1 MRRQAFVAT
10 LALAA
15 AANAQL
21 NAEAPAT
28 LIDDG
33 AGGVAYYTANVLVG
47 GAPAPPFALSFRQ
60 DAASTLAWGTPLNS
74 THVRNTITSPREQW
88 SGAFALAEAGIQ
100 TLAFAQLAGARIAW
114 CDGVVYTG
122 KQPPATCT
130 SPSAVHARCT
140 PANGCAYPAT
150 VDNDGNR
157 GVLARADPHMPT
169 SDAECTLHLTLA
181 NGHRVCAAE
190 DAAFNPAEAGAAIV
204 QEGAFQSLY
213 FSRRADDGPAGAV
226 FSIAIILCL
235 VVWVRNS
242 ATFADTSNSTQ
253 AVGIAWGVSDLSVT
267 AASASVFAVA
277 TAGTAYVPPEIEQT
291 LGGGSTQWFA
301 VYLATSLGAAAL
313 ATAAALRRSGI
324 ENGDV
329 LARVVR
335 ATLEVQL
342 MAVLHFH
349 LPITMGLAMRRTIG
363 AFVGVASIVILGR
376 DVPAAV
382 LGTPPAAGVM
392 LTAWTALAATHSVV
406 ILLLPTIAQS
416 AGIADKAAL
425 EFAVALAAAAAMWA
439 VVRLS
444 DTQAQ

>member
-1 MRRQAFVAT
+1 
-10 LALAA
+10 
-15 AANAQL
+15 
-21 NAEAPAT
+21 
-28 LIDDG
+28 
-33 AGGVAYYTANVLVG
+33 
-47 GAPAPPFALSFRQ
+47 
-60 DAASTLAWGTPLNS
+60 
-74 THVRNTITSPREQW
+74 
-88 SGAFALAEAGIQ
+88 
-100 TLAFAQLAGARIAW
+100 
-114 CDGVVYTG
+114 
-122 KQPPATCT
+122 
-130 SPSAVHARCT
+130 
-140 PANGCAYPAT
+140 
-150 VDNDGNR
+150 
-157 GVLARADPHMPT
+157 MPT

-204 QEGAFQSLY
+204 QQGAFQSLY

-382 LGTPPAAGVM
+382 LGTPPAVGVM